1 MSAALRDIVQRNVAL
16 GLRFWDLAAATSLV
30 DGLVVEVFPRANPHA
45 RRHALPNPSGVY
57 VAHALA
63 GLRAFECHETRDDD
77 PVDEPWRA
85 AHEGSPP
92 LAAAY
97 RIEVRDPRGRFLPIT
112 FDADLPARGLLSW
125 LAPWL
130 SPPQPVALPG
140 ASPSSPQVLLDR
152 IPLFSA
158 PSRPTPE
165 PLAVVRAQM
174 REAIGG
180 RVAAWALL
188 GVEIDGEVVGLGMA
202 DREGRVVVHFPY
214 PEPPRTPLSSPP
226 EARSDFRWSV
236 GLTAYASPSPSSSS
250 PPVPA
255 SEVPEIPDL
264 ADVLAQLASPR
275 AVVDGLLSPVPPR
288 RLEYRVPMTARTEGQ
303 PEADASW
310 LLVSPA

>member
-16 GLRFWDLAAATSLV
+16 GLRFWDVAAATSLV
-30 DGLVVEVFPRANPHA
+30 DGLVVEVFPQANPHA
-45 RRHALPNPSGVY
+45 RRHALPNPSAIY

-63 GLRAFECHETRDDD
+63 GLRAFEGHETRDDD

-85 AHEGSPP
+85 AREGSPP
-92 LAAAY
+92 LAAGY
-97 RIEVRDPRGRFLPIT
+97 RIEVRDPRGRFLPIA

-130 SPPQPVALPG
+130 SPPQPIALPG
-140 ASPSSPQVLLDR
+140 TSPSSPQVLLDR

-174 REAIGG
+174 REAVGG

-188 GVEIDGEVVGLGMA
+188 GVEIDGDVVGLGLA
-202 DREGRVVVHFPY
+202 DREGRVAVHFPY

-226 EARSDFRWSV
+226 EARSDFRWIV
-236 GLTAYASPSPSSSS
+236 GLTAYASSSS
-250 PPVPA
+250 PPVPP
-255 SEVPEIPDL
+255 SEVPMIPDL

-275 AVVDGLLSPVPPR
+275 AVVDGVVSPVPPR

-310 LLVSPA
+310 LLLSPA

>member
-16 GLRFWDLAAATSLV
+16 GLRFWDVAAATSLV
-30 DGLVVEVFPRANPHA
+30 DGLVVEVFPQANPHA
-45 RRHALPNPSGVY
+45 RRHALPNPSAVY

-63 GLRAFECHETRDDD
+63 GLRAFEGHETRDDD

-85 AHEGSPP
+85 AREGSPP
-92 LAAAY
+92 LAAGY
-97 RIEVRDPRGRFLPIT
+97 RIEVRDPRGRFLPIA

-130 SPPQPVALPG
+130 SPPQPIALPG

-174 REAIGG
+174 REAVGG

-188 GVEIDGEVVGLGMA
+188 GVEIDGDVVGLGLA
-202 DREGRVVVHFPY
+202 DREGRVAVHFPY

-226 EARSDFRWSV
+226 EARSDFRWIV
-236 GLTAYASPSPSSSS
+236 GLTAYASSSSS
-250 PPVPA
+250 PVPP
-255 SEVPEIPDL
+255 SEVPVIADL

-275 AVVDGLLSPVPPR
+275 AVVDGMVSPVPPR

-310 LLVSPA
+310 LLLSPA

>member
-16 GLRFWDLAAATSLV
+16 GLRFWDVAAATSLV
-30 DGLVVEVFPRANPHA
+30 DGLVVEVFPQANPHA
-45 RRHALPNPSGVY
+45 RRHALPNPSAIY

-63 GLRAFECHETRDDD
+63 GLRAFEGHETRDDD

-85 AHEGSPP
+85 AREGSPP
-92 LAAAY
+92 LAAGY
-97 RIEVRDPRGRFLPIT
+97 RIEVRDPRGRFLPIA

-130 SPPQPVALPG
+130 SPPQPIALPG

-174 REAIGG
+174 REAVGG

-188 GVEIDGEVVGLGMA
+188 GVEIDGDVVGLGLA
-202 DREGRVVVHFPY
+202 DREGRVAVHFPY

-226 EARSDFRWSV
+226 EARSDFRWIV
-236 GLTAYASPSPSSSS
+236 GLTAYASSSS
-250 PPVPA
+250 PPVPP
-255 SEVPEIPDL
+255 SEVPMIPDL

-275 AVVDGLLSPVPPR
+275 AVIDGMVSPVPPR

-310 LLVSPA
+310 LLLSPA

>member
-1 MSAALRDIVQRNVAL
+1 MSAGLRDIVQRNVAL
-16 GLRFWDLAAATSLV
+16 GLRFWDVAAATSLV
-30 DGLVVEVFPRANPHA
+30 DGLVVEVFPQANPHA
-45 RRHALPNPSGVY
+45 RRHALPNPSAVY

-63 GLRAFECHETRDDD
+63 GLRAFEGHETRDDD

-85 AHEGSPP
+85 AREGSPP
-92 LAAAY
+92 LAAGY
-97 RIEVRDPRGRFLPIT
+97 RIEVRDPRGRFLPIA

-130 SPPQPVALPG
+130 SPPQPIALPG

-174 REAIGG
+174 REAVGG

-188 GVEIDGEVVGLGMA
+188 GVEIDGDVVGLGLA
-202 DREGRVVVHFPY
+202 DREGRVAVHFPY

-226 EARSDFRWSV
+226 EARSDFRWIV
-236 GLTAYASPSPSSSS
+236 GLTAYASSSS
-250 PPVPA
+250 PPVPP
-255 SEVPEIPDL
+255 SEVPVIPDL

-275 AVVDGLLSPVPPR
+275 AVVDGMVSPVPPR

-310 LLVSPA
+310 LLLSPA

>member
-1 MSAALRDIVQRNVAL
+1 MSAALRDVLQRNVAL
-16 GLRFWDLAAATSLV
+16 GLRFWDVAAATSLV
-30 DGLVVEVFPRANPHA
+30 DGLVVEVFPRANRHA
-45 RRHALPNPSGVY
+45 RRHALTNPSGIY

-63 GLRAFECHETRDDD
+63 GLRAFEFDETPEGD
-77 PVDEPWRA
+77 PVDAPWQC

-97 RIEVRDPRGRFLPIT
+97 RIEVRDPRGRFLPIA

-125 LAPWL
+125 LTPWL
-130 SPPQPVALPG
+130 SPPQPITLPG

-174 REAIGG
+174 READSG
-180 RVAAWALL
+180 RAAAWALL
-188 GVEIDGEVVGLGMA
+188 GVEIDGESVGLGLA

-226 EARSDFRWSV
+226 EARSDFRWIV
-236 GLTAYASPSPSSSS
+236 GLTAYATASS
-250 PPVPA
+250 PPVPS
-255 SEVPEIPDL
+255 SEAPEIPDL

-275 AVVDGLLSPVPPR
+275 AVVDGVVSPVPPR

-310 LLVSPA
+310 LLLSPP

>member
-1 MSAALRDIVQRNVAL
+1 MSANLRDIVQRNVAL
-16 GLRFWDLAAATSLV
+16 GLRFWDVAAATSLV
-30 DGLVVEVFPRANPHA
+30 DGLVVEVFPRANPNA

-63 GLRAFECHETRDDD
+63 GLRAFECHETADTE

-85 AHEGSPP
+85 AQAGSPS
-92 LAAAY
+92 LAAGY
-97 RIEVRDPRGRFLPIT
+97 RIEVRDPRGRFLPIA
-112 FDADLPARGLLSW
+112 FDAELPARGLLSW
-125 LAPWL
+125 SAPWF
-130 SPPQPVALPG
+130 SPPQPITLPGTLPG
-140 ASPSSPQVLLDR
+140 ASPSPPQVLLDR

-174 REAIGG
+174 READSA

-188 GVEIDGEVVGLGMA
+188 GVEIGGESVGLGLA
-202 DREGRVVVHFPY
+202 DREGRVSVMFPY

-226 EARSDFRWSV
+226 EARSDFRWIV
-236 GLTAYASPSPSSSS
+236 ALTAYAATSS
-250 PPVPA
+250 PPA
-255 SEVPEIPDL
+255 EVTEIPDL

-275 AVVDGLLSPVPPR
+275 AVVDGLASPAPLR

-303 PEADASW
+303 LEADASW

>member
-16 GLRFWDLAAATSLV
+16 GLRFWDVAAATSLV
-30 DGLVVEVFPRANPHA
+30 DGLVVEVFPQANPHA
-45 RRHALPNPSGVY
+45 RRHALPNPSAVY

-63 GLRAFECHETRDDD
+63 GLRAFEGHETREDD

-85 AHEGSPP
+85 AREGSPP
-92 LAAAY
+92 LAAGY
-97 RIEVRDPRGRFLPIT
+97 RIEVRDPRGRFLPIA

-130 SPPQPVALPG
+130 SPPQPIPLPG
-140 ASPSSPQVLLDR
+140 TSPSSPQVLLDR

-174 REAIGG
+174 REAVGG

-188 GVEIDGEVVGLGMA
+188 GVEIDGDVVGLGLA
-202 DREGRVVVHFPY
+202 DREGRVAVHFPY

-226 EARSDFRWSV
+226 EARSDFRWIV
-236 GLTAYASPSPSSSS
+236 GLTAYASSSS
-250 PPVPA
+250 PPVPP
-255 SEVPEIPDL
+255 SEVPMIPDL

-275 AVVDGLLSPVPPR
+275 AVVDGVVSPVPPR

-310 LLVSPA
+310 LLLSPA

>member
-1 MSAALRDIVQRNVAL
+1 MSTALRDTVQRNVAL
-16 GLRFWDLAAATSLV
+16 GLRFWDMAAATSLV
-30 DGLVVEVFPRANPHA
+30 DGLVVEVFPKANPHA
-45 RRHALPNPSGVY
+45 RRHALPNPSGIY

-63 GLRAFECHETRDDD
+63 GLRTFEFRESTDDA
-77 PVDEPWRA
+77 PVDAPWRD
-85 AHEGSPP
+85 AHAGSPS
-92 LAAAY
+92 LAATY
-97 RIEVRDPRGRFLPIT
+97 RIEVRDPRGRYLPIA

-130 SPPQPVALPG
+130 SPPQPIALPG
-140 ASPSSPQVLLDR
+140 GSPASPQVLLDR

-174 REAIGG
+174 REAGSA

-188 GVEIDGEVVGLGMA
+188 GVEIDGDLVGLGLA
-202 DREGRVVVHFPY
+202 DREGRVAVHFPY

-226 EARSDFRWSV
+226 EARSDFRWTV
-236 GLTAYASPSPSSSS
+236 GLTAYVAASS
-250 PPVPA
+250 PPPA
-255 SEVPEIPDL
+255 VSDIPAIPDL

-275 AVVDGLLSPVPPR
+275 AIVDGLVSPVSPR